1 MVKKRRRHS
10 SAYKFRVALEGL
22 EGRKTIS
29 QLSGEHEIHPNLIR
43 VSHWT
48 KSRPSRSSWAENVM
62 VELGVIPGMRLTRV
76 SVLS

>member
-1 MVKKRRRHS
+1 ML
-10 SAYKFRVALEGL
+10 LEGQYESKEDAL
-22 EGRKTIS
+22 TLGGFECPGT
-29 QLSGEHEIHPNLIR
+29 
-43 VSHWT
+43 HWK